1 MAEGV
6 DSIST
11 RATAREEFGARS
23 SPVFTPSRFLLSQH
37 QRSLRDK
44 NITIAVLFA
53 GLLIVWFCLHA
64 ASADPKIMVIDPAGT
79 IIQGPVESL
88 ALSKGF
94 FAITSINAAQAAL
107 QRSTIGCDLQ
117 DLLPL
122 YFSAKAR
129 HTIEDDVSAR
139 AADVRRRKLSTKP
152 LIDSITPPDI
162 AGDKRVVKVA
172 GRLQTSG
179 AVNGHAFIDEPP
191 FELVLVFRVNADLAN
206 KAAMPWIVDEIDLA
220 LGNAEVSSHRA
231 KNRPR
236 S

>member
-6 DSIST
+6 ESST
-11 RATAREEFGARS
+11 TRTTAREESGARPGS
-23 SPVFTPSRFLLSQH
+23 AFTPSRFLLSQH

-44 NITIAVLFA
+44 NITITVLFA
-53 GLLIVWFCLHA
+53 GLVVVAFCLHA
-64 ASADPKIMVIDPAGT
+64 ASTEPKVMVIDPAGSL
-79 IIQGPVESL
+79 IQGPVEAL
-88 ALSKGF
+88 ASSKGF

-117 DLLPL
+117 ELLPL

-172 GRLQTSG
+172 GRLQTTG
-179 AVNGHAFIDEPP
+179 AVNGHVFIDEPP
-191 FELVLVFRVNADLAN
+191 FELVLVFKVNPDLAN
-206 KAAMPWIVDEIDLA
+206 KAAMPWVVDELDLA
-220 LGNAEVSSHRA
+220 LGSAEVSAHRA

-236 S
+236 P